1 MTGFGSAR
9 AQVESEEISVEIRS
23 VNGKF
28 CEVKARFPRELQAF
42 EGEVVRRIKERLAR
56 GTVDLFVRRSPVE
69 GQSLREPR
77 VDEALADRVAREFRE
92 LRDRLGLEGDVRLA
106 DVISVPGVVVVEEVP
121 PDPERAGQAMHLALD
136 QALDHLVAMR
146 EREGEALRAD
156 LEARLRLVEGHAA
169 QLARAAPEAVR
180 EQHERIL
187 QRVEELA
194 GSVTLD
200 PQRLAQEVAIL
211 ADRSD
216 VAEELTRIESHVKQF
231 RRLMDAPDPA
241 GRRLDFLVQELNRE
255 ANTTAS
261 KASWTGAAEIT
272 VELKAEIERIR
283 EQVQNVE

>member
-9 AQVESEEISVEIRS
+9 AQVETEEISVEIRS

-28 CEVKARFPRELQAF
+28 CEVKARLPRELQAL
-42 EGEVVRRIKERLAR
+42 EAEAVRRIKERLAR
-56 GTVDLFVRRSPVE
+56 GTIDLSVRRGAVQ
-69 GQSLREPR
+69 GQSIRTPR
-77 VDEALADRVAREFRE
+77 IDEALAGRVAHEFRE
-92 LRDRLGLEGDVRLA
+92 LRDRLGLEGGVRLA
-106 DVISVPGVVVVEEVP
+106 DVIAIPGVVAVEEAP
-121 PDPERAGQAMHLALD
+121 PDPELAGQAMLLALE
-136 QALDHLVAMR
+136 QALDHLIAMR

-156 LEARLRLVEGHAA
+156 LEARLRLVEGHAS
-169 QLARAAPEAVR
+169 QLSQVAPEALR
-180 EQHERIL
+180 EQQERIL
-187 QRVEELA
+187 QRVAELA
-194 GSVTLD
+194 GNVTLD
-200 PQRLAQEVAIL
+200 PQRLAQEIAIL
-211 ADRSD
+211 AERSD
-216 VAEELTRIESHVKQF
+216 VAEELTRLESHVQQF